1 MNEKIKQLALKA
13 GIGLT
18 LWDDS
23 GREMIDNY
31 TPEEYLDDFAHLI
44 IEECAKLAEYQGY
57 NQAFGLGGLRTKL
70 HEYFEISRSDE

>member
-1 MNEKIKQLALKA
+1 MNERIQQFAKQA
-13 GIGLT
+13 GIEFV

-31 TPEEYLDDFAHLI
+31 TPKERLDDFAHLI

-70 HEYFEISRSDE
+70 HEHFEISRSDE

>member
-1 MNEKIKQLALKA
+1 MNERIEKLISQSFTDEQGERFDAEK
-13 GIGLT
+13 
-18 LWDDS
+18 
-23 GREMIDNY
+23 
-31 TPEEYLDDFAHLI
+31 FAHLI